1 MPKGFFNNLLI
12 SGVPVLVRHRL
23 RRTTIRLSILT
34 QLAQKLLEAVGE
46 AHAELSLELVGD
58 GRMSRLNRTY
68 RGGDGPTDVLA
79 FPLRESPGPRSAL
92 LGDVVI
98 AFPTAVR
105 QAVSLGH
112 SIDEELVRLLI
123 HGLLHLLGYDH
134 ERGEHEARRMQ
145 RKEKA
150 LFRTLLPLPKLV
162 SRG

>member
-1 MPKGFFNNLLI
+1 M
-12 SGVPVLVRHRL
+12 PVLVRHRL
-23 RRTTIRLSILT
+23 RRTAIRLSILT

-46 AHAELSLELVGD
+46 ARAELSLELIGD
-58 GRMSRLNRTY
+58 GRMSQLNRQY

-79 FPLRESPGPRSAL
+79 FPLRESSGPRSAL

-98 AFPTAVR
+98 AFPTAAR

-123 HGLLHLLGYDH
+123 HGVLHLLGYDH
-134 ERGEHEARRMQ
+134 TRGEKEARRME

-150 LFRTLLPLPKLV
+150 LFRALLPLPILV
-162 SRG
+162 SRE